1 MEVLKTRKAIFFADR
16 VQLIGFGNVAAAAAG
31 GGRAFPPVFCFGAVR
46 VSFAAAFQFADGVA
60 LSPFSDLRVF
70 RRERPGIFLFLF
82 VSSGCPRRPK
92 KCFCRP
98 YRTAFFVLTGYRP
111 GGRTRWPQPCP
122 LPFIRG
128 IIRLSRLKRR
138 AGFVTEVGKAKNGVY
153 IHLKMVHITLYSI
166 RKYFI

>member
-46 VSFAAAFQFADGVA
+46 VSFAAAFQFCRRSRLV
-60 LSPFSDLRVF
+60 PVF
-70 RRERPGIFLFLF
+70 RFAGFPSGTPGIFLFLF

-128 IIRLSRLKRR
+128 IIRLSPFEKAGGIRLQKSEKRKTV
-138 AGFVTEVGKAKNGVY
+138 FIYT
-153 IHLKMVHITLYSI
+153 LKWCI
-166 RKYFI
+166 